1 MRRDQFI
8 KSVLALAAGSSFALP
23 SLAAA
28 NIKMMI
34 PANPGGGWDT
44 TGRALGKALQDAG
57 VASSVTYENKGGA
70 AGIIGLAQYANAT
83 KGDGNSLM
91 VMGAVMLGGII
102 TGKPPVSLDKV
113 TPIARL
119 TSEYNVFVVPANS
132 PLKTMKDVV
141 EQMKKDPGSV
151 KWGGGSRGSTEHIAA
166 AMLAREVGVDA
177 AKINYVPFRG
187 GGGLNS
193 SQLPDAQSAYETMM
207 TMMPTFLAGTN
218 FVMHTAGWLEGGLV
232 SSIEKY
238 VIDVQILESLIHEF
252 TPIHFDDEALAFGAH
267 EEVGHAGHFLG
278 AMHTMERFRDCFY
291 RPFLSSSDNF
301 ERWTRNGSK
310 DTATRAG
317 EIAEKTLEDYEK
329 PPIDESIEAALLD
342 YVNRRRTELGD

>member
-8 KSVLALAAGSSFALP
+8 KSVLALAAGSSLSLP

-44 TGRALGKALQDAG
+44 TGRALGKALQESG

-141 EQMKKDPGSV
+141 DQLKKDPGSV

-187 GGGLNS
+187 GGEAVAAILGGNVTVGGSGYSEFQQYIETGKMRPIAVTSAKRLKDINIPTMIEQGYNVEIGNWRGVYAPAGLTA
-193 SQLPDAQSAYETMM
+193 AQRKALTDMVLKATKSKSWA
-207 TMMPTFLAGTN
+207 
-218 FVMHTAGWLEGGLV
+218 
-232 SSIEKY
+232 
-238 VIDVQILESLIHEF
+238 ESLEKNNW
-252 TPIHFDDEALAFGAH
+252 TPAWMTNPAFDDFVDTEFASLRATM
-267 EEVGHAGHFLG
+267 VKAG
-278 AMHTMERFRDCFY
+278 M
-291 RPFLSSSDNF
+291 
-301 ERWTRNGSK
+301 
-310 DTATRAG
+310 
-317 EIAEKTLEDYEK
+317 I
-329 PPIDESIEAALLD
+329 
-342 YVNRRRTELGD
+342 

>member
-8 KSVLALAAGSSFALP
+8 KSVLALAAGSSLSLP

-28 NIKMMI
+28 NVKMMI
-34 PANPGGGWDT
+34 PANPGGGWDA

-151 KWGGGSRGSTEHIAA
+151 KWAGGSRGSTEHIAA

-177 AKINYVPFRG
+177 TKVNYVPFRG
-187 GGGLNS
+187 GGEAVAAILGGNVTVGGSGYSEFQQYIETGKMRPIAVTSAKRLKGIDIPTMIEQGYNIDIGNWRGVYAPAGLTA
-193 SQLPDAQSAYETMM
+193 AQRKALTDMVLKATKSKSWA
-207 TMMPTFLAGTN
+207 
-218 FVMHTAGWLEGGLV
+218 
-232 SSIEKY
+232 
-238 VIDVQILESLIHEF
+238 ESLEKNNW
-252 TPIHFDDEALAFGAH
+252 TPAWMANPQFDDFVDREFASLRATM
-267 EEVGHAGHFLG
+267 VKAG
-278 AMHTMERFRDCFY
+278 M
-291 RPFLSSSDNF
+291 
-301 ERWTRNGSK
+301 
-310 DTATRAG
+310 
-317 EIAEKTLEDYEK
+317 I
-329 PPIDESIEAALLD
+329 
-342 YVNRRRTELGD
+342 

>member
-8 KSVLALAAGSSFALP
+8 KSVLALAAGSGLSLP

-44 TGRALGKALQDAG
+44 TGRALGKALQDSG

-141 EQMKKDPGSV
+141 DQLKKDPGSV

-187 GGGLNS
+187 GGEAVAAILGGNVTVGGSGYSEFQQYIETGKMRPIAVTSGKRLKGINIPTMIEQGYNIEIGNWRGVYAPAGLTA
-193 SQLPDAQSAYETMM
+193 AQRK
-207 TMMPTFLAGTN
+207 
-218 FVMHTAGWLEGGLV
+218 GLTEMV
-232 SSIEKY
+232 LKATKSKSWA
-238 VIDVQILESLIHEF
+238 ESLEKNNW
-252 TPIHFDDEALAFGAH
+252 TPAWMPNPEFDDFVDREFASLRA
-267 EEVGHAGHFLG
+267 
-278 AMHTMERFRDCFY
+278 TMVK
-291 RPFLSSSDNF
+291 S
-301 ERWTRNGSK
+301 GM
-310 DTATRAG
+310 
-317 EIAEKTLEDYEK
+317 I
-329 PPIDESIEAALLD
+329 
-342 YVNRRRTELGD
+342 

>member
-83 KGDGNSLM
+83 KGDGSSLM

-187 GGGLNS
+187 GGEAVAAILGGNVTVGGSGYSEFQQYIESGKMRPIAVTSAKRLKGINIPTMIEQGYNVDIGNWRGVYAPAGLTA
-193 SQLPDAQSAYETMM
+193 AQRKDLTDMVLKATKSKSWA
-207 TMMPTFLAGTN
+207 
-218 FVMHTAGWLEGGLV
+218 
-232 SSIEKY
+232 
-238 VIDVQILESLIHEF
+238 ESLEKNNW
-252 TPIHFDDEALAFGAH
+252 TPAWMPNPEFDDFVDREFASLRA
-267 EEVGHAGHFLG
+267 
-278 AMHTMERFRDCFY
+278 TMVK
-291 RPFLSSSDNF
+291 S
-301 ERWTRNGSK
+301 GM
-310 DTATRAG
+310 
-317 EIAEKTLEDYEK
+317 I
-329 PPIDESIEAALLD
+329 
-342 YVNRRRTELGD
+342 

>member
-8 KSVLALAAGSSFALP
+8 KSVLALAAGSSLSLP

-44 TGRALGKALQDAG
+44 TGRALGKALQDSG
-57 VASSVTYENKGGA
+57 VASSVAYENKGGA

-119 TSEYNVFVVPANS
+119 TSEYNVFVVPSNS

-141 EQMKKDPGSV
+141 EQLKKDPGSV

-187 GGGLNS
+187 GGEAVAAILGGNVTVGGSGYSEFQQYIETGKMRPIAVTSAKRLKGINIPTMIEQGYNIDIGNWRGVYAPAGLTA
-193 SQLPDAQSAYETMM
+193 AQRKELTDMVLKATKSKSWA
-207 TMMPTFLAGTN
+207 
-218 FVMHTAGWLEGGLV
+218 
-232 SSIEKY
+232 
-238 VIDVQILESLIHEF
+238 ESLEKNNW
-252 TPIHFDDEALAFGAH
+252 TPAWMANPAFDDFVDSEFASLRATM
-267 EEVGHAGHFLG
+267 VKAG
-278 AMHTMERFRDCFY
+278 M
-291 RPFLSSSDNF
+291 
-301 ERWTRNGSK
+301 
-310 DTATRAG
+310 
-317 EIAEKTLEDYEK
+317 I
-329 PPIDESIEAALLD
+329 
-342 YVNRRRTELGD
+342 

>member
-8 KSVLALAAGSSFALP
+8 KSVFALAAGTSLSLP

-28 NIKMMI
+28 NIKIMI
-34 PANPGGGWDT
+34 PANPGGGWDS

-70 AGIIGLAQYANAT
+70 AGTIGLAQYANAT

-102 TGKPPVSLDKV
+102 TGKPLVSLDKV

-132 PLKTMKDVV
+132 PLKSMKDVV

-151 KWGGGSRGSTEHIAA
+151 KWAGGSRGATEHIAA
-166 AMLAREVGVDA
+166 AMLALQVGVDA

-187 GGGLNS
+187 GGEAVAAILGGNVTVGGSGYSEFQQYIETGKMRAIAVTSPKRLKGIDIPTMIEQGYNIDIGNWRGVYAPAGLTA
-193 SQLPDAQSAYETMM
+193 AQRKTLTDMVLKAVTSKSWA
-207 TMMPTFLAGTN
+207 
-218 FVMHTAGWLEGGLV
+218 
-232 SSIEKY
+232 
-238 VIDVQILESLIHEF
+238 ESLEKNNW
-252 TPIHFDDEALAFGAH
+252 TPAWMANPEFDDFVDREFASLRA
-267 EEVGHAGHFLG
+267 
-278 AMHTMERFRDCFY
+278 TMAKSGM
-291 RPFLSSSDNF
+291 L
-301 ERWTRNGSK
+301 
-310 DTATRAG
+310 
-317 EIAEKTLEDYEK
+317 
-329 PPIDESIEAALLD
+329 
-342 YVNRRRTELGD
+342 

>member
-8 KSVLALAAGSSFALP
+8 KSVLALAAGSSLSLP

-177 AKINYVPFRG
+177 TKINYVPFRG
-187 GGGLNS
+187 GGEAVAAILGGNVIEQGYNIDIGNWRGVYAPAGLTA
-193 SQLPDAQSAYETMM
+193 AQRKALTDMVLKATKSKSWA
-207 TMMPTFLAGTN
+207 
-218 FVMHTAGWLEGGLV
+218 
-232 SSIEKY
+232 
-238 VIDVQILESLIHEF
+238 ESLEKNNW
-252 TPIHFDDEALAFGAH
+252 TPAWMANPQFDDFVDREFASLRATM
-267 EEVGHAGHFLG
+267 VKAG
-278 AMHTMERFRDCFY
+278 M
-291 RPFLSSSDNF
+291 
-301 ERWTRNGSK
+301 
-310 DTATRAG
+310 
-317 EIAEKTLEDYEK
+317 I
-329 PPIDESIEAALLD
+329 
-342 YVNRRRTELGD
+342 

>member
-187 GGGLNS
+187 GGEAVAAILGGNVTVGGSGYSEFQQYIETGKMRPIAVTSPKRLKGINIPTMIEQGYNIDIGNWRGVYAPAGLTA
-193 SQLPDAQSAYETMM
+193 AQRKDLTDMVLKATKSKSWA
-207 TMMPTFLAGTN
+207 
-218 FVMHTAGWLEGGLV
+218 
-232 SSIEKY
+232 
-238 VIDVQILESLIHEF
+238 ESLEKNNW
-252 TPIHFDDEALAFGAH
+252 TPAWMANPEFDDFVDREFASLRA
-267 EEVGHAGHFLG
+267 
-278 AMHTMERFRDCFY
+278 TMVK
-291 RPFLSSSDNF
+291 S
-301 ERWTRNGSK
+301 GM
-310 DTATRAG
+310 
-317 EIAEKTLEDYEK
+317 I
-329 PPIDESIEAALLD
+329 
-342 YVNRRRTELGD
+342 

>member
-8 KSVLALAAGSSFALP
+8 KSVFALAAGASLSLP

-70 AGIIGLAQYANAT
+70 VGTIGLAQYANAT

-141 EQMKKDPGSV
+141 EQMKKDLGSV
-151 KWGGGSRGSTEHIAA
+151 KWGGGSRGATEHIAA
-166 AMLAREVGVDA
+166 AMLALEVGVDA

-187 GGGLNS
+187 GGEAVAAILGGNVTVGGS
-193 SQLPDAQSAYETMM
+193 GYSEFQQYIETGKMRAIAV
-207 TMMPTFLAGTN
+207 TSPKRLKG
-218 FVMHTAGWLEGGLV
+218 
-232 SSIEKY
+232 
-238 VIDVQILESLIHEF
+238 IDVPTMIEQGYNIDIGNWRGVYAPAGLTAAQRKALTDMVLKAVKSKSWAESLEKNNW
-252 TPIHFDDEALAFGAH
+252 TPAWMANPEFDDFVDREFASLRA
-267 EEVGHAGHFLG
+267 
-278 AMHTMERFRDCFY
+278 TMTKSGM
-291 RPFLSSSDNF
+291 L
-301 ERWTRNGSK
+301 
-310 DTATRAG
+310 
-317 EIAEKTLEDYEK
+317 
-329 PPIDESIEAALLD
+329 
-342 YVNRRRTELGD
+342 

>member
-28 NIKMMI
+28 NLKMMI

-83 KGDGNSLM
+83 KGDGSSLM

-187 GGGLNS
+187 GGEAVAAILGGNVTVGGSGYSEFQQYIESGKMRAIAVTSPKRLKGINIPTMIEQGYNIDIGNWRGVYAPAGLTA
-193 SQLPDAQSAYETMM
+193 AQRKDLTDMVLKATKSKSWA
-207 TMMPTFLAGTN
+207 
-218 FVMHTAGWLEGGLV
+218 
-232 SSIEKY
+232 
-238 VIDVQILESLIHEF
+238 ESLEKNNW
-252 TPIHFDDEALAFGAH
+252 TPAWMANPEFDDFVDREFASLRA
-267 EEVGHAGHFLG
+267 
-278 AMHTMERFRDCFY
+278 TMVK
-291 RPFLSSSDNF
+291 S
-301 ERWTRNGSK
+301 GM
-310 DTATRAG
+310 
-317 EIAEKTLEDYEK
+317 I
-329 PPIDESIEAALLD
+329 
-342 YVNRRRTELGD
+342 

>member
-8 KSVLALAAGSSFALP
+8 KSVLALAAGSGLSLP

-44 TGRALGKALQDAG
+44 TGRALGKALQDSG

-141 EQMKKDPGSV
+141 DQLKKDPGSV

-187 GGGLNS
+187 GGEAVAAILGGNVTVGGSGYSEFQQYIETGKMRPIAVTSGKRLKGINIPTMIEQGYNIEIGNWRGVYAPAGLTA
-193 SQLPDAQSAYETMM
+193 AQRK
-207 TMMPTFLAGTN
+207 
-218 FVMHTAGWLEGGLV
+218 GLTDMV
-232 SSIEKY
+232 LKATKSKSWA
-238 VIDVQILESLIHEF
+238 ESLEKNNW
-252 TPIHFDDEALAFGAH
+252 TSAWMANPAFDDFVDSEFASLRA
-267 EEVGHAGHFLG
+267 
-278 AMHTMERFRDCFY
+278 TMVK
-291 RPFLSSSDNF
+291 S
-301 ERWTRNGSK
+301 GM
-310 DTATRAG
+310 
-317 EIAEKTLEDYEK
+317 I
-329 PPIDESIEAALLD
+329 
-342 YVNRRRTELGD
+342 

>member
-8 KSVLALAAGSSFALP
+8 KSVLALAAGSSLSLP

-44 TGRALGKALQDAG
+44 TGRALGKALQDSG

-70 AGIIGLAQYANAT
+70 AGIIGVAQYANAT
-83 KGDGNSLM
+83 KGDSNSLM

-141 EQMKKDPGSV
+141 EQLKKDPGSV

-187 GGGLNS
+187 GGEAVAAILGGNVTVGGSGYSEFQQYIETGKMRPIAVTSGKRLKGINIPTMIEQGYNIEIGNWRGVYAPAGLTA
-193 SQLPDAQSAYETMM
+193 AQRKDLTDMVLKATKSKSWA
-207 TMMPTFLAGTN
+207 
-218 FVMHTAGWLEGGLV
+218 
-232 SSIEKY
+232 
-238 VIDVQILESLIHEF
+238 ESLEKNNW
-252 TPIHFDDEALAFGAH
+252 TSAWMANPAFDDFVDSEFASLRA
-267 EEVGHAGHFLG
+267 
-278 AMHTMERFRDCFY
+278 TMVK
-291 RPFLSSSDNF
+291 S
-301 ERWTRNGSK
+301 GM
-310 DTATRAG
+310 
-317 EIAEKTLEDYEK
+317 I
-329 PPIDESIEAALLD
+329 
-342 YVNRRRTELGD
+342 

>member
-8 KSVLALAAGSSFALP
+8 KSVLALAAGSSLSLP

-44 TGRALGKALQDAG
+44 TGRALGKALQESG

-141 EQMKKDPGSV
+141 EQLKKDPGSV

-187 GGGLNS
+187 GGEAVAAILGGNVTVGGSGYSEFQQYIETGKMRPIAVTSGKRLKGINIPTMIEQGYNIEIGNWRGVYAPAGLTA
-193 SQLPDAQSAYETMM
+193 AQRKDLTDMVLKATKSKSWT
-207 TMMPTFLAGTN
+207 
-218 FVMHTAGWLEGGLV
+218 
-232 SSIEKY
+232 
-238 VIDVQILESLIHEF
+238 ESLEKNNW
-252 TPIHFDDEALAFGAH
+252 TSAWMANPAFDDFVDSEFASLRA
-267 EEVGHAGHFLG
+267 
-278 AMHTMERFRDCFY
+278 TMVK
-291 RPFLSSSDNF
+291 S
-301 ERWTRNGSK
+301 GM
-310 DTATRAG
+310 
-317 EIAEKTLEDYEK
+317 I
-329 PPIDESIEAALLD
+329 
-342 YVNRRRTELGD
+342 

>member
-8 KSVLALAAGSSFALP
+8 KSVLALAAGSSQSLP

-177 AKINYVPFRG
+177 TKVNYVPFRG
-187 GGGLNS
+187 GGEAVAAILGGNVTVGGSGYSEFQQYIETGKMRPIAVTSAKRLKGIDIPTMIEQGYNIDIGNWRGVYAPAGLTA
-193 SQLPDAQSAYETMM
+193 AQRKALTDMVLKATKSKSWA
-207 TMMPTFLAGTN
+207 
-218 FVMHTAGWLEGGLV
+218 
-232 SSIEKY
+232 
-238 VIDVQILESLIHEF
+238 ESLEKNNW
-252 TPIHFDDEALAFGAH
+252 TPAWMANPQFDDFVDREFASLRATM
-267 EEVGHAGHFLG
+267 VKAG
-278 AMHTMERFRDCFY
+278 M
-291 RPFLSSSDNF
+291 
-301 ERWTRNGSK
+301 
-310 DTATRAG
+310 
-317 EIAEKTLEDYEK
+317 I
-329 PPIDESIEAALLD
+329 
-342 YVNRRRTELGD
+342 

>member
-177 AKINYVPFRG
+177 TKINYVPFRG
-187 GGGLNS
+187 GGEAVAAILGGNVTVGGSGYSEFQQYIETGKMRAIAVTSPKRLKGINIPTMIEQGYNIDIGNWRGVYAPAGLTA
-193 SQLPDAQSAYETMM
+193 AQRKDLTDMVLKATKSKSWT
-207 TMMPTFLAGTN
+207 
-218 FVMHTAGWLEGGLV
+218 
-232 SSIEKY
+232 
-238 VIDVQILESLIHEF
+238 ESLEKNNW
-252 TPIHFDDEALAFGAH
+252 TPAWMANPEFDDFVDREFASLRA
-267 EEVGHAGHFLG
+267 
-278 AMHTMERFRDCFY
+278 TMVK
-291 RPFLSSSDNF
+291 S
-301 ERWTRNGSK
+301 GM
-310 DTATRAG
+310 
-317 EIAEKTLEDYEK
+317 I
-329 PPIDESIEAALLD
+329 
-342 YVNRRRTELGD
+342 